1 MSTAQSS
8 TALATTSAFN
18 SDSTQVLSS
27 SNLAL
32 SPYLFKYFSAT
43 APRKQQAPYPSV
55 VAGPALIVSIAFA
68 PTPRAPFATRARLA
82 SRRIA
87 PLFGAKLTF

>member
-1 MSTAQSS
+1 MTHVHRADK
-8 TALATTSAFN
+8 LN
-18 SDSTQVLSS
+18 SINIEGRGKWILQGHVDSDD
-27 SNLAL
+27 
-32 SPYLFKYFSAT
+32 FSAT